1 MKKVLFLF
9 LLLAGMTNVYGQKF
23 AVKSNLLYE
32 ATATINL
39 GVEVGLSKKWSLDLS
54 GNYNGWMLGDEA
66 RFKHW
71 LVQPEARYW
80 LCEKFNGHFFGV
92 HAHYADYNVG
102 GLKILGENM
111 ENHRY
116 QGHLYGAGLSYGY
129 QWLLS
134 NRWSMEAVIG
144 VGWAHLEDDKY
155 PCAVCVSIEKSRTND
170 YFGVTKAALS
180 FIYFFK

>member
-1 MKKVLFLF
+1 
-9 LLLAGMTNVYGQKF
+9 
-23 AVKSNLLYE
+23 
-32 ATATINL
+32 
-39 GVEVGLSKKWSLDLS
+39 
-54 GNYNGWMLGDEA
+54 MLGDEA

-155 PCAVCVSIEKSRTND
+155 PCAVCGSIEKSRTKD

>member
-23 AVKSNLLYE
+23 AVKSNLLYD

-144 VGWAHLEDDKY
+144 VGAFGGRQVS
-155 PCAVCVSIEKSRTND
+155 VCCLRLYREKPYQGLFRRDKSR
-170 YFGVTKAALS
+170 S
-180 FIYFFK
+180 FLYLFL